1 MSAIRI
7 AILIHTDDP
16 IPLQMMRDSY
26 RSIFDRVAPGSH
38 IEFFN
43 LLLSPELPS
52 LSNDE
57 QYDLIILGG
66 GTYIPD
72 PKTAWMQQLL
82 AVTNIKLTSSG
93 KDFFQR
99 SLETGAFSLR
109 LHEFHQRAVAA
120 PPPGFCELAE
130 GCQILLSENE
140 NILTFQGHPEMSRE
154 LMKLL
159 LLSPKSRDSGYIGE
173 NTDMDETLLR
183 RAEAEHD
190 GLRIFQAVVKWAKS
204 LE

>member
-57 QYDLIILGG
+57 HYDLIILGG

-72 PKTAWMQQLL
+72 PKTAWVQQL
-82 AVTNIKLTSSG
+82 VK
-93 KDFFQR
+93 FER
-99 SLETGAFSLR
+99 E
-109 LHEFHQRAVAA
+109 
-120 PPPGFCELAE
+120 
-130 GCQILLSENE
+130 LLSKHTKQKIMAICLGHQALATVSGSKLDFLPEPE
-140 NILTFQGHPEMSRE
+140 ARLTP
-154 LMKLL
+154 
-159 LLSPKSRDSGYIGE
+159 
-173 NTDMDETLLR
+173 LR
-183 RAEAEHD
+183 
-190 GLRIFQAVVKWAKS
+190 
-204 LE
+204 